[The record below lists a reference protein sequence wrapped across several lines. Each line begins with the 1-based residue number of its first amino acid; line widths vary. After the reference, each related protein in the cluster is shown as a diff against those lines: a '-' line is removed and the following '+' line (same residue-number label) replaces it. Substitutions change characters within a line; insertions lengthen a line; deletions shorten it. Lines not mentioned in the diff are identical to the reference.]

1 MRLNKQR
8 QNFEKTQKMHNEM
21 VEIFYSRQQEKTL
34 TEDEYGTK
42 NISINKIQSSLQEI
56 SVKKLQ
62 LDAEINS
69 KMQNSIQIMDSKN
82 KIQLQNEDNQL
93 SYIQNNNEI
102 SLLQFK
108 NVNYDT
114 DIPKQDQKCQLQDS
128 LSLYVQNDHKKFICL
143 DNYDLK
149 NSLQHIQNIN
159 NSTSN
164 LNTLVASPNFRNN
177 PLSFQSG
184 TPQGTNEIQQNQNK
198 VISKYFTSNIDSKVE
213 GQQERSLPNQMS
225 DNKID
230 QQQPI
235 QTKQLNGEFKISLQN
250 QNCLNGG
257 GAIESPNK
265 KQKQI
270 LSSIHVSRKKDSRK
284 MTENEKNLLQK
295 KQKKNN
301 FIHIIMKMKNYAY
314 KMASN
319 IESKRLALLQR
330 QKFYYLRDKTI
341 NYDKQDKENYEFYDY
356 NYFQKIIHLFFKQAN
371 AIQLIKTIRKRTP
384 AIPLFQPQS
393 IMKFTWDILNMIIV
407 IIFFFYLPL
416 FFIYGIQFSA
426 AFYIQNLDILLATIA
441 TLDVFVK
448 LNTVQYKKGNLL
460 HSRTL
465 ILVEQ
470 ISKDGL
476 LNISFVI
483 IIWINVASQRNEF
496 QLLHDYKISV
506 LFFMVALIKVFK
518 QNTFKNRIYDRFYL
532 RKMNR
537 GIISLL
543 QIFFNLFIVSH
554 LFACIWLVFGKMNQ
568 TEDSILCA
576 QQGPSF
582 SFNNCTYTWLDKL
595 QGIKSLEFYEQY
607 LRAYYFTTVT
617 MITVGYGD
625 ITPVNSREYLLS
637 VLTMLIACGMFG
649 YSLNSIGQILS
660 EMNINNK
667 EYDEHFNAIYGFM
680 HKKNVSIDLQVQVR
694 EYLQYFFIQSN
705 QEDIQKQQ
713 KVIQLLPEALQNQI
727 MLEANKI
734 VFEKSPLFRKN
745 FSQQIIQKTIK
756 LIEQKEYR
764 PGQKIITQEEEND
777 YCIYF
782 IEKGSVEIYN
792 NNNNEKLKVLHKG
805 DYFGEIQFFTG
816 RSSQLSVRSVEFT
829 KLLAIK
835 RNSFYELIQ
844 SSPIDLEKFCM
855 IKDSITFNN
864 KLDIVGV
871 VCYCCKSTSHLVT
884 ECNFIH
890 LCSDKFKIIKEYAKN
905 DFQARDKDIQRKSFS
920 YNSLQVKHQIEEEAK
935 LFVDE
940 NLEDLSWQGWFSEAM
955 KQEFQEDLNIMKNGR
970 GQPSLRTIGFQQ
982 NVNNIQKG
990 KSQPSQL
997 QNIKLQYQFVKS
1009 NNQENLNQNMNSD
1022 LNYIDRQ
1029 DRQSIQI
1036 QQKSY
1041 NTFDKQSLQIQQ
1053 KSNNNFQYTV
1063 NNDEYSCSSNNGCTQ
1078 CKKIYFSIKSLQDK
1092 IVDDDQGDNKS
1103 QLTQQC
1109 QHSQFINQQNQTS
1122 NIHHN
1127 LMQGEGGNVLNTPTN
1142 RQRQLSNLSEMCPS
1156 PYSANNKLYVNVNNP
1171 AYYNANNLYPQTS
1184 LGFQLYNP
1192 SNINYS
1198 IPEFQNHNSSQESN
1212 NLTNNDNYSQFS
1224 NKNKIEDNNNKL
1236 YNKQMNQQKSFN
1248 QNDQKDQYANKSSLK
1263 TDIVSMKKSQNR
1275 YLSKQLSSYFQKQA
1289 NDALLKQLK
1298 ELFQQPQK
1306 QSTQDCDFQFET
1318 LKSYQVYMPQNNYER
1333 VLLLYSVQ
1341 MRKHQTFQY
1350 KTIKSISNKNND
1362 SKPGDPSQ
1370 KSQPSNLN
1378 EAPKNIQYYQNLIK
1392 ENQQNTQ
1399 SKQQQQEEDSKS
1411 NQSK

>member
-1 MRLNKQR
+1 MY
-8 QNFEKTQKMHNEM
+8 NEM
-21 VEIFYSRQQEKTL
+21 VEIFYSRQHEKTL

-42 NISINKIQSSLQEI
+42 NISINRIQSSLQEL
-56 SVKKLQ
+56 STKKIQ
-62 LDAEINS
+62 LDAEINP
-69 KMQNSIQIMDSKN
+69 KMQKSIQIIDSK
-82 KIQLQNEDNQL
+82 KQIQSQNEENQL

-102 SLLQFK
+102 SYLQFK
-108 NVNYDT
+108 NGNYDT
-114 DIPKQDQKCQLQDS
+114 DIPKQNQKCQLQDS
-128 LSLYVQNDHKKFICL
+128 LSMSMQNDNKKLVYFDC
-143 DNYDLK
+143 YDLK

-164 LNTLVASPNFRNN
+164 LNTLLGSP
-177 PLSFQSG
+177 SFKNKPQSHESN
-184 TPQGTNEIQQNQNK
+184 TPQGANEMQQDQKK
-198 VISKYFTSNIDSKVE
+198 VISKYFTSNIDSKEVE
-213 GQQERSLPNQMS
+213 RVQSNQQS
-225 DNKID
+225 DNKIEY
-230 QQQPI
+230 QQDVQSKK
-235 QTKQLNGEFKISLQN
+235 QTGSFRIALQN
-250 QNCLNGG
+250 NNNNQNGG

-270 LSSIHVSRKKDSRK
+270 LSSVHHLSRKKDSRK
-284 MTENEKNLLQK
+284 ITENEKQLLQK
-295 KQKKNN
+295 KQKRNN

-341 NYDKQDKENYEFYDY
+341 NYDKQEKENYEFYDY

-371 AIQLIKTIRKRTP
+371 SIKLIKTIRKNTP
-384 AIPLFQPQS
+384 TIPLFHPQS
-393 IMKFTWDILNMIIV
+393 IMKFIWDILNMIIV
-407 IIFFFYLPL
+407 IVFFFYLPL
-416 FFIYGIQFSA
+416 YFIYGIPFSS
-426 AFYIQNLDILLATIA
+426 AFYLENLDIFLATIA

-465 ILVEQ
+465 ILLEQ

-483 IIWINVASQRNEF
+483 IVWINVAQQRN
-496 QLLHDYKISV
+496 QLELVKDNKISV
-506 LFFMVALIKVFK
+506 LFFMVALFKVFK
-518 QNTFKNRIYDRFYL
+518 QTTFKNRIYDRFYL

-537 GIISLL
+537 GFISLL

-554 LFACIWLVFGKMNQ
+554 LFACIWLVFGKMDQ
-568 TEDSILCA
+568 TEDSIFCA
-576 QQGPSF
+576 QQGS
-582 SFNNCTYTWLDKL
+582 SYYNINNCSYTWLDKL
-595 QGIKSLEFYEQY
+595 QGIKNLNFYEQY

-625 ITPVNSREYLLS
+625 IIPVNSREYLLS

-713 KVIQLLPEALQNQI
+713 KVIALLPESLQNQM

-756 LIEQKEYR
+756 LIEQKEFK
-764 PGQKIITQEEEND
+764 PGQKIIMQEVEND

-792 NNNNEKLKVLHKG
+792 SNNNEKLKVLHKG

-816 RSSQLSVRSVEFT
+816 KSSQLSVRSVEFT
-829 KLLAIK
+829 KLLSIK
-835 RNSFYELIQ
+835 RSNFYELIQ

-864 KLDIVGV
+864 KLDLVGV
-871 VCYCCKSTSHLVT
+871 VCYCCKSTTHLVT

-905 DFQARDKDIQRKSFS
+905 DFQTRDKDIQRKSFS
-920 YNSLQVKHQIEEEAK
+920 YNSLQVKHQVEEGAK
-935 LFVDE
+935 QFIDE
-940 NLEDLSWQGWFSEAM
+940 NLEDLSWQGWFNDAM
-955 KQEFQEDLNIMKNGR
+955 KQEFQEDLNLIKNGR
-970 GQPSLRTIGFQQ
+970 GQPSLRTIGNQQ
-982 NVNNIQKG
+982 NLNNIQKI
-990 KSQPSQL
+990 KSQQNIQNQL
-997 QNIKLQYQFVKS
+997 QNIKLQYQFIKNTNV
-1009 NNQENLNQNMNSD
+1009 NNQDNTNMNMNSE

-1041 NTFDKQSLQIQQ
+1041 NTLDKQSLQVQQ

-1063 NNDEYSCSSNNGCTQ
+1063 NNDDYSQSSNNGCTQ
-1078 CKKIYFSIKSLQDK
+1078 CKKVYFSIKSLQDK

-1109 QHSQFINQQNQTS
+1109 QHSQFVTQQNQPS
-1122 NIHHN
+1122 NIYN
-1127 LMQGEGGNVLNTPTN
+1127 NFIQGDGGNILNTPTN
-1142 RQRQLSNLSEMCPS
+1142 RQRQLSNMSEMCPS
-1156 PYSANNKLYVNVNNP
+1156 PYSANNKLYVNVNTPN
-1171 AYYNANNLYPQTS
+1171 YFNTNNLNPQTS
-1184 LGFQLYNP
+1184 LGFQFYNP
-1192 SNINYS
+1192 QNSNYS
-1198 IPEFQNHNSSQESN
+1198 IPEFVNPNSSQESN
-1212 NLTNNDNYSQFS
+1212 HLTNNDNYSQFS
-1224 NKNKIEDNNNKL
+1224 NKIKLEDNKL
-1236 YNKQMNQQKSFN
+1236 YNKQIYQQKSFN
-1248 QNDQKDQYANKSSLK
+1248 QNDQKEQYANKSSLK
-1263 TDIVSMKKSQNR
+1263 TDILSMKKSQNR

-1289 NDALLKQLK
+1289 NEALLKQLK

-1306 QSTQDCDFQFET
+1306 QNTQDCDFQFET
-1318 LKSYQVYMPQNNYER
+1318 LKSYQFYMPQNNYER

-1350 KTIKSISNKNND
+1350 KTIKSLSNKNND
-1362 SKPGDPSQ
+1362 NKPNEPNQ
-1370 KSQPSNLN
+1370 KSQPPHQN
-1378 EAPKNIQYYQNLIK
+1378 EAPKNIQYYQDLIK
-1392 ENQQNTQ
+1392 ENQLQNQ
-1399 SKQQQQEEDSKS
+1399 SKQQLEEDSKS
-1411 NQSK
+1411 NKSK